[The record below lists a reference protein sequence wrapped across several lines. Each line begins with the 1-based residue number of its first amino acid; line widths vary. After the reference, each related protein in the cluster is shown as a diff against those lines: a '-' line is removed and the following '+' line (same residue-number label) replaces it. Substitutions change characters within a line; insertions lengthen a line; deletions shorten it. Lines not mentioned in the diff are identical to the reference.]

1 MHRLATMIER
11 ALPRLPRAA
20 MAAVLLVLTLAAAL
34 PAFTGL
40 PPVDRDEARFAQATK
55 QMVASGDVI
64 DIRFQDGARYQK
76 PIGIYWLQ
84 ASVLKAVG
92 VPGDTAIWKYRLV
105 SLAAVLL
112 SVLLTARIAA
122 VFGGPVAGL
131 SAGLLLAGV
140 FLTTA
145 EAHLATTD
153 AALLASI
160 LMAQAAL
167 ARLYRDARA
176 GGFVRGSFAE
186 PGRGA
191 LVLFWGGL
199 AASVLLKG
207 PVGPLVVGTTVA
219 ALALLHRR
227 AGWLR
232 ALRPLA
238 GGIGFLIVV
247 VPWFV
252 AITIHS
258 GGAFWAQSVG
268 KDLMAKVVSA
278 QEKHGAPP
286 GTYLTLLWL
295 TFFPA
300 SVALAL
306 SIPALWR
313 GRVLPGVAF
322 AAAWVGPSWIVFE
335 ASPTKLMHYTLPLY
349 PALAVAVAL
358 VWAGVVD
365 RGLARW
371 QGAVGGLLAAV
382 PVAVLVGA
390 AGYAVKLGAYPA
402 VPLVLALVVFAAG
415 AGLAWAALRGKM
427 ATAALVGLWLM
438 GAGFGGGLLS
448 MLARV
453 PALWPAPAI
462 LALARPT
469 PACPVRP
476 IVTAFDEP
484 SLVFQS
490 PGPVRIDPAPAV
502 MAEAMAGDACAVAVV
517 ADAPA
522 FLAEAAAKG
531 VAPVPLGQVK
541 GMDLG
546 RGKMVALTVYGR
558 P

>member
-1 MHRLATMIER
+1 MDRLASLIER
-11 ALPRLPRAA
+11 TLPRLARGAL
-20 MAAVLLVLTLAAAL
+20 AVLLLILTLGAVL
-34 PAFTGL
+34 PAFTSL

-55 QMVASGDVI
+55 QMVASGDAI
-64 DIRFQDGARYQK
+64 DIRFQDGPRYQK

-84 ASVLKAVG
+84 AVVLKAVG
-92 VPGDTAIWKYRLV
+92 SAGDTAIWKYRLP

-112 SVLLTARIAA
+112 AVLLTAQIGA
-122 VFGGPVAGL
+122 VFGGPGTGLAAGL
-131 SAGLLLAGV
+131 MLAGV

-153 AALLASI
+153 APLLATV
-160 LMAQAAL
+160 LMAQLAL
-167 ARLYRDARA
+167 ARLYRVARDA
-176 GGFVRGSFAE
+176 GFARDGFAK

-219 ALALLHRR
+219 ALALVHRR
-227 AGWLR
+227 AAWLL

-238 GGIGFLIVV
+238 GVIGLLVV
-247 VPWFV
+247 VLPWFV
-252 AITIHS
+252 AITIRS
-258 GGAFWAQSVG
+258 GGAFWAMSVG
-268 KDLMAKVVSA
+268 HDLIAKVAAA
-278 QEKHGAPP
+278 QEQHGAPP
-286 GTYLTLLWL
+286 GTYLALVWL

-300 SVALAL
+300 SVPLAL

-313 GRVLPGVAF
+313 GRGLPGVAF
-322 AAAWVGPSWIVFE
+322 AAAWLIPSWIVFE
-335 ASPTKLMHYTLPLY
+335 ASPTKLMHYPLPLY

-365 RGLARW
+365 RGMARW
-371 QGAVGGLLAAV
+371 QWAVGGLLAAV
-382 PVAVLVGA
+382 PVAVLIGA
-390 AGYAVKLGAYPA
+390 AAYGITLGTWLV
-402 VPLVLALVVFAAG
+402 VPLGLALVVVALG
-415 AGLAWAALRGKM
+415 ALLARSAVRKKM

-438 GAGFGGGLLS
+438 GAGFAGGLLS

-462 LALARPT
+462 LALVQPT
-469 PACPVRP
+469 PACPVRL

-490 PGPVRIDPAPAV
+490 PGPVRTEAAPA
-502 MAEAMAGDACAVAVV
+502 MAEALAGDACTVAVV
-517 ADAPA
+517 DDAPA
-522 FLAEAAAKG
+522 FLAAAKARSVQP
-531 VAPVPLGQVK
+531 VALGQVT
-541 GMDLG
+541 GIDLG
-546 RGKMVALTVYGR
+546 RGKRVALTVYGM